1 MTRSMRNL
9 ALLVLILGNCCAPLI
24 SRGQPTG
31 ASVVNSPH
39 NLSATGPG
47 TIRATGEQ
55 QVCIFCHTPHNAS
68 PIQPLWNRN
77 VPVAAYIPYTS
88 SSLDAQVGQPTGTSK
103 LCLSCHDGTI
113 ALGSVVS
120 RNQPIAMAG
129 GMTTLPPG
137 HKANLGTDLSDDHP
151 ISFKYDAA
159 LATKDPK
166 LRHPGTLPPTMQ
178 LDAQQEL
185 QCTTCHDA
193 HSNQFGK
200 FLVADNSNSQ
210 LCRSCHN
217 QEQTE
222 VAAHVQCASCHQ
234 PHTAPSGAYLLRGA
248 TVAGACARCH
258 AGNVATAG
266 TEQGANVLADFLKL
280 SNHDRPGAIDPTKIT
295 PSQSNCNDCHG
306 SHTMGVG
313 TASAPNIPPN
323 LGAVAGVN
331 ASGAVVPRAQFEY
344 EVCFKC
350 HSGATGGTSTLKPP
364 TITRQVTQPD
374 VRLQFSPSA
383 VSFHPV
389 AAPGKNLDV
398 PSLIPT
404 LTPTSM
410 IYCSDCHASDTSMTP
425 GSPRGPH
432 GSNVAP
438 LLKAQ
443 YDRTD
448 NIAESAATY
457 ALCYTCHE
465 RTSILANE
473 SFTGHSRH
481 IVDHKTSCSTCHDAH
496 GVPSGQATPANHAHL
511 INFDTSVVQRDRV
524 TNRLEYITTGPRA
537 GTCFLTCHN
546 VDHSPKSYPADAG
559 GGAGGALPA
568 PNQVISPTPSILRKP

>member
-1 MTRSMRNL
+1 MNRMRHNL
-9 ALLVLILGNCCAPLI
+9 ALLVLILGNACFVTPSLA
-24 SRGQPTG
+24 QNT
-31 ASVVNSPH
+31 SVVNSPH

-77 VPVAAYIPYTS
+77 VPVSAYIPYSS
-88 SSLDAQVGQPTGTSK
+88 SSLDAKPGQPTGTSK

-151 ISFKYDAA
+151 ISFVYDAA

-166 LRHPGTLPPTMQ
+166 LINPASLPPQTR
-178 LDAQQEL
+178 LDAQREL

-193 HSNQFGK
+193 HNNQFGK
-200 FLVADNSNSQ
+200 FLVMNNANSQ

-217 QEQTE
+217 TEHTE
-222 VAAHVQCASCHQ
+222 VASHVECASCHQ
-234 PHTAPSGAYLLRGA
+234 PHTAPSGAYLLRGV
-248 TVAGACARCH
+248 TVADACSRCH
-258 AGNVATAG
+258 AGNTSVASVT
-266 TEQGANVLADFLKL
+266 QGPNVAPDLAKFSNHNKPGKIDLLKL
-280 SNHDRPGAIDPTKIT
+280 MT
-295 PSQSNCNDCHG
+295 SQSNCNDCHG
-306 SHTMGVG
+306 SHTMAPG
-313 TASAPNIPPN
+313 TAVAPTIPPN
-323 LGAVAGVN
+323 LGSVSGVN
-331 ASGAVVPRAQFEY
+331 SAGAVVPRAQFEY

-350 HSGATGGTSTLKPP
+350 HSGPTGGTTSLKPP
-364 TITRQVTQPD
+364 TITRQVTQAD
-374 VRLQFSPSA
+374 VRLQTSPSA

-389 AAPGKNLDV
+389 QASGTNPDV

-404 LTPTSM
+404 MQVTAQ

-425 GSPRGPH
+425 GSAKGPH

-443 YDRTD
+443 YDRED

-465 RTSILANE
+465 RTSILGNQ
-473 SFTGHSRH
+473 SFSGHAQH
-481 IVDHKTSCSTCHDAH
+481 IVTARTPCSVCHDAH
-496 GVPSGQATPANHAHL
+496 GIPSGQANPANHAHL
-511 INFDTSVVQRDRV
+511 INFDTGVVKPDRV
-524 TNRLEYITTGPRA
+524 TGRLEYSTTSPRA
-537 GTCFLTCHN
+537 GTCYLTCHDK
-546 VDHSPKSYPADAG
+546 DHSPLSYPAA
-559 GGAGGALPA
+559 GGAGLAPLPA
-568 PNQVISPTPSILRKP
+568 PNRVISPPHR